1 MLRCRGA
8 SISHRRQP
16 GRGKQ
21 RSADAALIAGPGA
34 AAAAVAR
41 GITPS
46 HSVCQRSLGLGVRA
60 VHAAGGQGQRHSG
73 WQRRQRSD
81 RQRDW
86 SPGMGMNDFAP
97 RLVLCHKA
105 VRPPPSGLRVAKE
118 VEAKAH
124 CIYTGEGCQR
134 LFSADGKVHGL
145 GRRQARPGDAAA
157 TERSSRCSSSTCSSW
172 RCGRSTCSRSSG
184 RSPSWRTATSC
195 CWPWSRTPTR

>member
-34 AAAAVAR
+34 AAAAVAC

-86 SPGMGMNDFAP
+86 SPGMNDFAP